1 MATVL
6 MRHSQLAARRDKRH
20 ALATRALK
28 AMSLAL
34 ALISVGYAW
43 QTVSSER
50 TALRAEQA
58 RIARLQL
65 TPQKLQA
72 LAREA
77 HIAAAAHAYADTVA
91 AEKAWRDAV
100 HAAQDAAAKAHAR
113 RASKI

>member
-6 MRHSQLAARRDKRH
+6 TRHSQLAARRVKRH
-20 ALATRALK
+20 ALAKRALK
-28 AMSLAL
+28 ATSLAL
-34 ALISVGYAW
+34 ALITVGYAW

-50 TALRAEQA
+50 IALRAEQA

-77 HIAAAAHAYADTVA
+77 QIAAAAHAFADKVA
-91 AEKAWRDAV
+91 AEKAWRDGV
-100 HAAQDAAAKAHAR
+100 HAAQDAAAKAHAG
-113 RASKI
+113 RASTL